1 MFDHGVGA
9 GWSSLVARRAH
20 NPKVVGSNPAPAT
33 NLSIKQQSVVRSL
46 HRLWYF
52 EFRLVEEGNAVDTP
66 NVFYEDIASGLMQ
79 HRGAP
84 FWGFSLEER
93 KWAEAHFLLGD
104 LNGCV
109 R

>member
-1 MFDHGVGA
+1 VLCEVYIGYGI
-9 GWSSLVARRAH
+9 
-20 NPKVVGSNPAPAT
+20 
-33 NLSIKQQSVVRSL
+33 LS
-46 HRLWYF
+46 F
-52 EFRLVEEGNAVDTP
+52 FVERGNAVDTP
-66 NVFYEDIASGLMQ
+66 DVFYEDIASGLMQ
-79 HRGAP
+79 NRGAP